1 MVYLYVGIGGAI
13 GSILRYLVSYL
24 SLPTLDYFPIGT
36 LFVNLL
42 GAFVLGWFVTRVFPL
57 TTISNE
63 VKTAISTGIIGSFTT
78 FSTFSVEIMQFIR
91 SGQYLWLFFYLSL
104 NVIGGLTL
112 TAIGY
117 SIGQRKGFGVKEQ

>member
-57 TTISNE
+57 TSISNE

-78 FSTFSVEIMQFIR
+78 FSTFSVEVMQFIH

-104 NVIGGLTL
+104 SVIGGLTL

-117 SIGQRKGFGVKEQ
+117 SIGKGKGFGVKEQ

>member
-24 SLPTLDYFPIGT
+24 SLPTLDYFPVGT

-57 TTISNE
+57 ASISNE
-63 VKTAISTGIIGSFTT
+63 IKTAISTGIIGSFTT
-78 FSTFSVEIMQFIR
+78 FSTLSVEVIQFIQ
-91 SGQYLWLFFYLSL
+91 SGQYLLLFFYLSL
-104 NVIGGLTL
+104 SVIGGLIL

-117 SIGQRKGFGVKEQ
+117 SLGQGKGFEVKE

>member
-24 SLPTLDYFPIGT
+24 SLPTLDYFPVGT

-57 TTISNE
+57 ASISNE
-63 VKTAISTGIIGSFTT
+63 IKTAISTGIIGSFTT
-78 FSTFSVEIMQFIR
+78 FSTLSVEVIQFIQ

-104 NVIGGLTL
+104 SVIGGLIL

-117 SIGQRKGFGVKEQ
+117 SLGQGKGFEVKE